1 LTAQLGKLISSLEN
15 QTNGFFVLMNFCSMF
30 QSTMFT
36 VQARVVYTLDLN
48 RDSKSIEK
56 PEKYVGQNK
65 ASEGKLSPLAAA

>member
-1 LTAQLGKLISSLEN
+1 
-15 QTNGFFVLMNFCSMF
+15 MNFCSMF